1 MAKKGTTFN
10 TYSNEIKLSAVQ
22 SYLNGEGSYDMIA
35 EKYQIRSST
44 QLKNWVKK
52 YKECGEITDTRGE
65 NNKMKGIPN
74 PLKGKRIHFKTV
86 EEERD
91 YYKAQVEYFK
101 KAVSKSVNGGVL
113 KYKERYHIIELLKRK
128 YPVIWLTNFA
138 GVHRSSYYKW
148 VHTKSM
154 NNIRLESDKRLKKVI
169 QSIHLKHKEYGYPR
183 MKIALEEEGYFIN
196 HKKVYRLMSELN
208 IQSIIRKKR
217 RFFKGNYSNTFPNVL
232 NREFKDRQQN
242 EALVTDITYLR
253 FQEGFRYLS
262 VVQDIYNN
270 EVVSWKISKRN
281 DNELVLDTIEMLAQ
295 KRDVRGTILHSDQGF
310 QYTSHAYNKRLLD
323 LGIIGSHSRKG
334 NCHDNACIESFF
346 SHFKSEM
353 LYLNH
358 FKTEADLI
366 QAIEEYI
373 YFYNYKRFQKRLNHR
388 APIEYRISM
397 AA

>member
-1 MAKKGTTFN
+1 MKK
-10 TYSNEIKLSAVQ
+10 S
-22 SYLNGEGSYDMIA
+22 
-35 EKYQIRSST
+35 
-44 QLKNWVKK
+44 
-52 YKECGEITDTRGE
+52 EITIRLRL
-65 NNKMKGIPN
+65 NI
-74 PLKGKRIHFKTV
+74 
-86 EEERD
+86 
-91 YYKAQVEYFK
+91 K

-128 YPVIWLTNFA
+128 YPVIWLINFA

-169 QSIHLKHKEYGYPR
+169 QSIHLKHKEYGY
-183 MKIALEEEGYFIN
+183 FIN
-196 HKKVYRLMSELN
+196 HKKVYGLMSEFN

-232 NREFKDRQQN
+232 NCEFKDRQQN

-270 EVVSWKISKRN
+270 EIVSWKISKRI
-281 DNELVLDTIEMLAQ
+281 DNELVLDTIKLLAQ

-323 LGIIGSHSRKG
+323 LGIMGSHSRKG
-334 NCHDNACIESFF
+334 NCHDNACIDSFF
-346 SHFKSEM
+346 SHFKSEI

-358 FKTEADLI
+358 FKTEVDLI

-373 YFYNYKRFQKRLNHR
+373 YFYNYKRFQKRLSHR

>member
-1 MAKKGTTFN
+1 M
-10 TYSNEIKLSAVQ
+10 
-22 SYLNGEGSYDMIA
+22 
-35 EKYQIRSST
+35 
-44 QLKNWVKK
+44 
-52 YKECGEITDTRGE
+52 
-65 NNKMKGIPN
+65 
-74 PLKGKRIHFKTV
+74 
-86 EEERD
+86 
-91 YYKAQVEYFK
+91 FK

-128 YPVIWLTNFA
+128 YPVIWLTKFA

-154 NNIRLESDKRLKKVI
+154 NNMRLESDKRLKKVI
-169 QSIHLKHKEYGYPR
+169 QSIHVKHKEYGYPR

-270 EVVSWKISKRN
+270 EVVSWKISSVMIMN
-281 DNELVLDTIEMLAQ
+281 
-295 KRDVRGTILHSDQGF
+295 
-310 QYTSHAYNKRLLD
+310 
-323 LGIIGSHSRKG
+323 
-334 NCHDNACIESFF
+334 
-346 SHFKSEM
+346 
-353 LYLNH
+353 LY
-358 FKTEADLI
+358 
-366 QAIEEYI
+366 
-373 YFYNYKRFQKRLNHR
+373 
-388 APIEYRISM
+388 
-397 AA
+397 

>member
-1 MAKKGTTFN
+1 MVKKGTTFN
-10 TYSNEIKLSAVQ
+10 TYSDGLKLSAVQ
-22 SYLNGEGSYDMIA
+22 SYLNGEGSYQAIA
-35 EKYQIRSST
+35 KQYNIRSST
-44 QLKNWVKK
+44 QLKDWVKK
-52 YKECGEITDTRGE
+52 YKELGDITDTRGK
-65 NNKMKGIPN
+65 NSGTQGIPN
-74 PLKGKRIHFKTV
+74 PLKGKRVHFNSV

-91 YYKAQVEYFK
+91 YYKAQVAYLK
-101 KAVSKSVNGGVL
+101 KRLSKSVNGGAL
-113 KYKERYHIIELLKRK
+113 RHKERYRIIESLKMK
-128 YPVIWLTNFA
+128 YPITWLTKFA
-138 GVHRSSYYKW
+138 GVHRAGYYKW
-148 VHTKSM
+148 
-154 NNIRLESDKRLKKVI
+154 IRAKTAKNVRSEADQQLKKVI
-169 QSIHLKHKEYGYPR
+169 QSIHLKYKQYGYPR
-183 MKIALEEEGYFIN
+183 MKIALQEEGFFVN

-217 RFFKGNYSNTFPNVL
+217 RFFRGNYSNTFPNVL
-232 NREFKDRQQN
+232 NREFKNRKQN

-253 FQEGFRYLS
+253 IQDGFRYLS

-270 EVVSWKISKRN
+270 EIVSWKISRRN
-281 DNELVLDTIEMLAQ
+281 DNELVLDTLENLVQ

-310 QYTSHAYNKRLLD
+310 QYTSHVYNKRLSD

-353 LYLNH
+353 LYLHH
-358 FKTEADLI
+358 FKTEEEVV

-388 APIEYRISM
+388 APIEYRILM

>member
-1 MAKKGTTFN
+1 MVKKGTTFN
-10 TYSNEIKLSAVQ
+10 TYSDGLKLSAVQ
-22 SYLNGEGSYDMIA
+22 SYLNGEGSYQAIA
-35 EKYQIRSST
+35 KQYNIRSST
-44 QLKNWVKK
+44 QLKDWVKK
-52 YKECGEITDTRGE
+52 YKELGDITDTRGK
-65 NNKMKGIPN
+65 NSGTQGIPN
-74 PLKGKRIHFKTV
+74 PLKGKRVHFNSV

-91 YYKAQVEYFK
+91 YYKAQVAYLK
-101 KAVSKSVNGGVL
+101 KRLSKSVNGGAL
-113 KYKERYHIIELLKRK
+113 RHKERYRIIESLKMK
-128 YPVIWLTNFA
+128 YPITWLTKFA
-138 GVHRSSYYKW
+138 GVHRAGYYKW
-148 VHTKSM
+148 
-154 NNIRLESDKRLKKVI
+154 IRAKTAKNVRSEADQQLKKVI
-169 QSIHLKHKEYGYPR
+169 QSIHLKYKQYGYPR
-183 MKIALEEEGYFIN
+183 MKIALQEEGFFVN

-232 NREFKDRQQN
+232 NREFKNRKQN

-253 FQEGFRYLS
+253 IQDGFRYLS

-270 EVVSWKISKRN
+270 EIVSWKISRRN
-281 DNELVLDTIEMLAQ
+281 DNELVLDTLENLVQ

-310 QYTSHAYNKRLLD
+310 QYTSHVYNKRLSD

-353 LYLNH
+353 LYLHH
-358 FKTEADLI
+358 FKTEEEVV

-388 APIEYRISM
+388 APIEYRILM